1 MNLLICTLL
10 LFTLFQP
17 DDRLERAREQYS
29 IAHSISYQQTAYYPI
44 PDVDIV
50 DSAEMSVMIF
60 NPGRSDYEFL
70 VTRGEVDEVY
80 QDGVFSEV
88 RHSEKAYYRYENREN
103 QKNYLSNSNLGKY
116 GPVSL
121 LKHQWDYLSDTLLE
135 GQSHAHFMRVEKAW
149 EYEGKQIVVEH
160 HIFFSPSDLLIRFER
175 RNHVDGIL
183 TQTVTYRYDD
193 YRFDQDVLS
202 PEASAP
208 ERYSLKYFERADKL
222 RALEKGAQAPDFE
235 AIDTR
240 ENTVSF
246 GKAPRKQT
254 LLLFGSIT
262 CGYSQLVIDHISQTG
277 FRLKDEV
284 DMLTFLGSDSQDHAV
299 KYLDRFPLA
308 SSVIADRRDIETA
321 YGIAGY
327 PILYLV
333 DQNGLVVESL
343 AGSSG
348 IIELIDELA
357 VVK

>member
-1 MNLLICTLL
+1 MNLLIWTLL
-10 LFTLFQP
+10 LFAVSHS
-17 DDRLERAREQYS
+17 DDRLERARQHYS
-29 IAHSISYQQTAYYPI
+29 SAHSISYQQTAYYPI

-50 DSAEMSVMIF
+50 DSAEMSVLILT
-60 NPGRSDYEFL
+60 PGQSEYQFR

-88 RHSEKAYYRYENREN
+88 RHTEKAYYRYENPEN
-103 QKNYLSNSNLGKY
+103 QKNYLSTSNLSKY
-116 GPVSL
+116 GPVAL
-121 LKHQWDYLSDTLLE
+121 LKHQWDYVNDTLLQ

-160 HIFFSPSDLLIRFER
+160 HIFLSPSDLLIRFER
-175 RNHVDGIL
+175 RNHVDGVL
-183 TQTVTYRYDD
+183 TQTVTYRYGD
-193 YRFDQDVLS
+193 YRFDEDVLS
-202 PEASAP
+202 ANASAP

-222 RALEKGAQAPDFE
+222 KALEKGAKAPDFE

-240 ENTVSF
+240 TNAVSF

-277 FRLKDEV
+277 FRLKEEV
-284 DMLTFLGSDSQDHAV
+284 DMFTFLGSDSQDRAI

-308 SSVIADRRDIETA
+308 GSVIADRRDIETA

-333 DQNGLVVESL
+333 DQNGIVVESL
-343 AGSSG
+343 AGSEG
-348 IIELIDELA
+348 IVEFIDELA